1 MEYLVEMKNM
11 TMKFPGVVALN
22 KVSFNLRPGEVHVL
36 LGENGAG
43 KSTLV
48 KMLSGI
54 NKPTEGEIV
63 LGGKTYSSLTPRES
77 AENKIAII
85 YQELSVVDELTIAEN
100 LYVGKLPYKKIA
112 GLKLVDYKYMNQEA
126 QKYMD
131 EIGLKKSPSTLV
143 QDISISEKQQVEI
156 AKALAAKARIIIM
169 DEPTS
174 SLSIEET
181 EELFRIIRRLK
192 ENGIGI
198 IYISHKLKEIKEIGD
213 RVTVLKDGGY
223 VDTKDV
229 ADLEVEDLIP
239 MMVGRKI
246 TGNHLGDREQIEKD
260 NEVIFKVENLTRKDK
275 TARNISFEV
284 RKGEILGFG
293 GLIGAGRSECMEGIF
308 GAKPITSGKIYLRG
322 KELKITDTY
331 SALKQGIAMVTEN
344 RRETGFFQNFN
355 IWKETSVTTNLKKS
369 TFGGMTGLL
378 NEKAER
384 EKAEE
389 EVRALNT
396 KCSGVDQMTV
406 NLSGGNQQKVIIGKW
421 LAVDSDV
428 FIFDEPTKG
437 IDVGAKSEIYNIM
450 RQMANAGKAIIV
462 VSSEMP
468 ELLKTCD
475 RIIVFRNGEISGTLN
490 SEDATEEKIMYA
502 AVAVD

>member
-260 NEVIFKVENLTRKDK
+260 NEVTL
-275 TARNISFEV
+275 
-284 RKGEILGFG
+284 L
-293 GLIGAGRSECMEGIF
+293 
-308 GAKPITSGKIYLRG
+308 Y
-322 KELKITDTY
+322 
-331 SALKQGIAMVTEN
+331 
-344 RRETGFFQNFN
+344 NF
-355 IWKETSVTTNLKKS
+355 
-369 TFGGMTGLL
+369 
-378 NEKAER
+378 
-384 EKAEE
+384 
-389 EVRALNT
+389 
-396 KCSGVDQMTV
+396 
-406 NLSGGNQQKVIIGKW
+406 
-421 LAVDSDV
+421 
-428 FIFDEPTKG
+428 
-437 IDVGAKSEIYNIM
+437 
-450 RQMANAGKAIIV
+450 
-462 VSSEMP
+462 
-468 ELLKTCD
+468 
-475 RIIVFRNGEISGTLN
+475 
-490 SEDATEEKIMYA
+490 
-502 AVAVD
+502 